1 MEIYP
6 SDVRFAI
13 DVTEKI
19 SGMESVGVF
28 DRIQKEALKLYE
40 CTIKI
45 RTKKM
50 DHADSRL
57 GKSNEVIFD
66 SFRRSFETGFF

>member
-1 MEIYP
+1 
-6 SDVRFAI
+6 
-13 DVTEKI
+13 
-19 SGMESVGVF
+19 MESVGVF

>member
-45 RTKKM
+45 RTKKWQ
-50 DHADSRL
+50 
-57 GKSNEVIFD
+57 
-66 SFRRSFETGFF
+66 RSLKTFWTGRKRAFVRFNCNSQD